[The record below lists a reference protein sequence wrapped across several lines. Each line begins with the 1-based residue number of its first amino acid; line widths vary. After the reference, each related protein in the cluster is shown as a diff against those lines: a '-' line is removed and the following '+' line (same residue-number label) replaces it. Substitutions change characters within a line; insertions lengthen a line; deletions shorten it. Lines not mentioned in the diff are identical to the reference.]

1 VLFLKAYYHFW
12 LMRMYGPVPLIRE
25 NLPITADISE
35 VRVQRAPFDECVDY
49 VTGLIDS
56 AIVFLPDRI
65 ENESSE
71 RGRITRSIA
80 LSIKA
85 YILVTAA
92 SPLFN
97 GNTDYSDLMSKDG
110 APLISQDYRPEKWQR
125 AV

>member
-1 VLFLKAYYHFW
+1 
-12 LMRMYGPVPLIRE
+12 MY
-25 NLPITADISE
+25 
-35 VRVQRAPFDECVDY
+35 
-49 VTGLIDS
+49 
-56 AIVFLPDRI
+56 LPDRI

-97 GNTDYSDLMSKDG
+97 GNTDYSELVSKDG
-110 APLISQDYRPEKWQR
+110 VQLISQEYRPEKWQR
-125 AV
+125 AVNACREAIEHCHSQGIGLYYFTPSDRKSVVKGKSGSVRLDLGG